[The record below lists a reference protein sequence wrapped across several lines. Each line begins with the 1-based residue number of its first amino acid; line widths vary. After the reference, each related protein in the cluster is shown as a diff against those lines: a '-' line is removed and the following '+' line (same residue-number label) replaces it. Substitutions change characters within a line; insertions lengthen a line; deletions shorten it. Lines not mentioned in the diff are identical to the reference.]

1 MMPHS
6 LVITL
11 CLTVFEAAFQ
21 PGDVPA
27 ALLLSTAPLAVV
39 GRRRGRGADGRRI
52 SSGPKATVPSTTG
65 PGAAEVL

>member
-11 CLTVFEAAFQ
+11 CLTVFEAFQ

-52 SSGPKATVPSTTG
+52 SSGPKATVPTATG